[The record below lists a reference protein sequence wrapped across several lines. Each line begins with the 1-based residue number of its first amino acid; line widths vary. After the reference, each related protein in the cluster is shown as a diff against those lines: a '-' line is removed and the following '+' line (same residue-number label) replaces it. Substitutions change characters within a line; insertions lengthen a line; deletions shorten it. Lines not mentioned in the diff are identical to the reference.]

1 MQNNTANLNIMIKA
15 ARKAARSLIRD
26 FNEVEKL
33 QVVSKSAGDFVSKAD
48 IRAEEIIKE
57 ELLNSR
63 PTYGWKAEES
73 SEIFGDDPTRRWIV
87 DPLDGTTNFLH
98 GLPHWAISI
107 ALEHKK
113 SIVAAVIYDPIKD
126 ELFSAEKGDGAWVN
140 GQRLRVSNR
149 TIFQEMLFVTGIPF
163 GGAKNLQETLREIN
177 SLMPLCAGLRRNGS
191 ASLDLAYVGAGRF
204 DGYWERN
211 LSIWDIAAGVLIV
224 KEAGGILESIE
235 INKDPLTTGNLI
247 CSNNQQTVF
256 EKFSTIIRDSI

>member
-1 MQNNTANLNIMIKA
+1 MQSNTANLNIMTKA

-33 QVVSKSAGDFVSKAD
+33 QVVAKSAGDFVSKAD
-48 IRAEEIIKE
+48 IRAETIIKD
-57 ELLNSR
+57 ELLSSR
-63 PTYGWKAEES
+63 PSYGWKAEES
-73 SEIFGDDPTRRWIV
+73 SEIIGDDPTRRWIV

-113 SIVAAVIYDPIKD
+113 TIVAAIIYDPIKD

-149 TIFQEMLFVTGIPF
+149 TKFQEMLFVTGIPY
-163 GGAKNLQETLREIN
+163 GEATNLAESLREIN
-177 SLMPLCAGLRRNGS
+177 SLMPMCAGLRRSGS
-191 ASLDLAYVGAGRF
+191 AALDLAYIGAGRY

-211 LSIWDIAAGVLIV
+211 LSIWDIAAGTLIV
-224 KEAGGILESIE
+224 KEAGGIIE
-235 INKDPLTTGNLI
+235 GIEQDTDPLFTGNII
-247 CSNNQQTVF
+247 CSNNQQAVF
-256 EKFSTIIRDSI
+256 EKFSKIIRDLT

>member
-1 MQNNTANLNIMIKA
+1 MQNNNANINIMIKA

-33 QVVSKSAGDFVSKAD
+33 QVVSKSAGDFVTKAD
-48 IRAEEIIKE
+48 IRAETIIKD
-57 ELLNSR
+57 ELLNAR

-73 SEIFGDDPTRRWIV
+73 SEIIGDDPTRRWIV

-113 SIVAAVIYDPIKD
+113 NIVAGIIYDPIKD

-163 GGAKNLQETLREIN
+163 GDSKNLKETVKEIT

-191 ASLDLAYVGAGRF
+191 AALDLAYVGAGRF

-211 LSIWDIAAGVLIV
+211 LSIWDIAAGTLIV
-224 KEAGGILESIE
+224 KEAGGILEDIE
-235 INKDPLTTGNLI
+235 KDADPLVTGNII
-247 CSNNQQTVF
+247 CSNNQQAVF
-256 EKFSTIIRDSI
+256 EKFSNIIRNLA